1 MGDNRKKIKFLCND
15 YDKIV
20 KELTSLGFKGGILDL
35 EVQVPQPLKV
45 NNDEDKLINETLDT
59 NAISSTGQLFKLGVH
74 FANVATVTKV
84 EKVIEQ
90 NEQHK
95 AEKNKKSN
103 QREIGIKLEVV
114 GAFLRDLQAYKLG
127 TLPEKATDAKGILGF
142 VLPILAPTDTTS
154 NYNPGQKAL
163 RRLSQF
169 PVKKQQ

>member
-1 MGDNRKKIKFLCND
+1 MGDNGKKIKFLCND

-35 EVQVPQPLKV
+35 EVQVPQPQKV
-45 NNDEDKLINETLDT
+45 NNDENKVINETLDT
-59 NAISSTGQLFKLGVH
+59 NASSLTGQLFKLGIH
-74 FANVATVTKV
+74 FANVTK
-84 EKVIEQ
+84 EENVIEQ

-114 GAFLRDLQAYKLG
+114 GVFLRDLQAYKLG

-169 PVKKQQ
+169 PVKKKQ